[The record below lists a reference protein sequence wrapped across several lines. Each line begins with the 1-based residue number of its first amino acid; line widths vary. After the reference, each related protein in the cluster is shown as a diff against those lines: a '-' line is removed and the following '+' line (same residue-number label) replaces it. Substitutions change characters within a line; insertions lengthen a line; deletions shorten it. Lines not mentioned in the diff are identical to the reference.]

1 PTYYDI
7 RVIFFFML
15 PPSPRSTL
23 FPYTTLF
30 RSVDFEGRRILRDQ
44 KQVPILQAA
53 LVGFDIHFDNGEHP
67 VNRLEIQ
74 ATGVGIVPD
83 TRDTEAQATVR
94 FLIRDASGNIDDP
107 FSGVVEV
114 LFIAEVA

>member
-1 PTYYDI
+1 MGLGLKTI
-7 RVIFFFML
+7 RYRFD
-15 PPSPRSTL
+15 STARIVQ
-23 FPYTTLF
+23 TETQK
-30 RSVDFEGRRILRDQ
+30 VDFGGRRIVRDQ
-44 KQVPILQAA
+44 KQAPILQAA

-107 FSGVVEV
+107 FSGVVDV